1 MIYLFIDVTPQS
13 LFKDKHLFR
22 KFILAN
28 YRIA

>member
-1 MIYLFIDVTPQS
+1 VYLFIDVTLQTS
-13 LFKDKHLFR
+13 FEDKHLFR